1 MKNES
6 YSRSSYQLF
15 ISEKRESFADSL
27 KFCKDLGGVMG
38 VAESNLQ
45 VSEMISA
52 VQRKDCY
59 AQGSSG
65 PAGLTRPRRGSL

>member
-1 MKNES
+1 MEAMKNES

-38 VAESNLQ
+38 VAESNLR
-45 VSEMISA
+45 A
-52 VQRKDCY
+52 VR
-59 AQGSSG
+59 
-65 PAGLTRPRRGSL
+65 